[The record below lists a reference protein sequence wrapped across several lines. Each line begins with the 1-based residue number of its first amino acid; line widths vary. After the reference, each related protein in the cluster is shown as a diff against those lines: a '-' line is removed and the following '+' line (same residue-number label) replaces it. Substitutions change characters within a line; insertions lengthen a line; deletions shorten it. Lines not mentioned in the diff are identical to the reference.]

1 MKRNY
6 ICEICGTQFEHEE
19 DCRWHERLH
28 LQKANAIIS
37 LYCDAEINKNI
48 NHNNLR
54 EYLLHNLK
62 EILLEKQRLSCD
74 SLKFIENLYEM
85 FEEKC

>member
-19 DCRWHERLH
+19 ECRQHERFH
-28 LQKANAIIS
+28 LQKASAIIS
-37 LYCDAEINKNI
+37 LDCKVKINKNI

-54 EYLLHNLK
+54 EYLLHKLK
-62 EILLEKQRLSCD
+62 EILLEGRQISYD
-74 SLKFIENLYEM
+74 SLKFIENLYAM